1 MTTITATRTRYGI
14 RRTLPVSYEDALVR
28 TREALAREGF
38 GVIAEIDIA
47 AKLKEKLGVDFH
59 RYMILG
65 ACVPRL
71 AHRALEA
78 EPDIGLL
85 LPCNVIVYEA
95 GAETVVAAIDAGAML
110 AVTGNDQLSEIA
122 DEVRARLERVIDSL

>member
-65 ACVPRL
+65 ACAPPL

-95 GAETVVAAIDAGAML
+95 GGETVVAAIDAGAVL